1 MITPMRIKRVM
12 REMTQMD
19 VSLRADLPQWKVSL
33 FERGVC
39 PRSDEALRIAEVLGA
54 PVTELFP
61 ALDQRVQG

>member
-54 PVTELFP
+54 DVKDLFP
-61 ALDQRVQG
+61 ALQEARQ

>member
-1 MITPMRIKRVM
+1 M

-54 PVTELFP
+54 DVKDLFP
-61 ALDQRVQG
+61 ALQEARQ